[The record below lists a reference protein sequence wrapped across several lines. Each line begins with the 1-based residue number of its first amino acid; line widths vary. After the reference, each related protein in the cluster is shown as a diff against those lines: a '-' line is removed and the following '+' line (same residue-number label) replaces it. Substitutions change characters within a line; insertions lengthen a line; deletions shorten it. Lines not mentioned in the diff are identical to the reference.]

1 MDEKDKRECRI
12 TKIRKCRKDNVSN
25 NVLNVVMFIQL
36 SLPRVKQN
44 KNNITIVI
52 NLVFTT
58 QVCKKTVRFKM
69 FVDCVN
75 KGLVSFK

>member
-1 MDEKDKRECRI
+1 
-12 TKIRKCRKDNVSN
+12 
-25 NVLNVVMFIQL
+25 MFIQL
-36 SLPRVKQN
+36 SLSRVKQN

-75 KGLVSFK
+75 KGLVSKLKLNKEVVKEEAGKEGSAK